1 MIGTLQLV
9 EVAKLV
15 RAAAVGDESAW
26 HALVD
31 RYRGLVWSVAR
42 GHSLGHADAA
52 DVSQTTWLRFAESL
66 HSIREPDRVAA
77 WLTTCARRESLRLI
91 RARRR
96 ESPSDV
102 SEESHGR
109 LCESPEQM
117 VLDQERDAE
126 LWRAFETL
134 PERSKVL
141 LRAMLADPELSYA
154 ELSEALD
161 MPIGSIGP
169 TRARCLA
176 KLRVLVSTHGASENQ
191 NERDTARP
199 RRKVS

>member
-1 MIGTLQLV
+1 
-9 EVAKLV
+9 
-15 RAAAVGDESAW
+15 
-26 HALVD
+26 
-31 RYRGLVWSVAR
+31 
-42 GHSLGHADAA
+42 
-52 DVSQTTWLRFAESL
+52 
-66 HSIREPDRVAA
+66 
-77 WLTTCARRESLRLI
+77 
-91 RARRR
+91 
-96 ESPSDV
+96 
-102 SEESHGR
+102 
-109 LCESPEQM
+109 M

-176 KLRVLVSTHGASENQ
+176 KLRVLVSTQGASENQ